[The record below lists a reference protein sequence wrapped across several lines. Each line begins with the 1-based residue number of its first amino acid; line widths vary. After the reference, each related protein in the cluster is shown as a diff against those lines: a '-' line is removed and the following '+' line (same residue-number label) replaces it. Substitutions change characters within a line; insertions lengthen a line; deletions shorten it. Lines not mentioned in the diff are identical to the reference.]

1 MAVALVDKALEAM
14 NLRVLGCVPWLRQA
28 QPERVGGYLKRL
40 VNQGKM
46 DLALVDKALEAM
58 NLRVLGFVPWL
69 RWAQPERV
77 VRGWGRGAGAVQGG
91 AGVHPPYRSR

>member
-1 MAVALVDKALEAM
+1 MAVALVDKALA
-14 NLRVLGCVPWLRQA
+14 
-28 QPERVGGYLKRL
+28 
-40 VNQGKM
+40 
-46 DLALVDKALEAM
+46 AM

-69 RWAQPERV
+69 RQAQPERV